1 MKQIRH
7 IFLIIL
13 CALAYA
19 TGVWAWGENTSPN
32 VLSEGTNEVYIMT
45 SGSVSQDKV
54 YRLWGPGKKLTFQW
68 KKRTY
73 ISVPTGNYVIT
84 AYTST
89 DGSGDGTELESF
101 SAYVYATSWQDKSID
116 LTKFKNY
123 TSFRSIRFH
132 AGGTEAKI
140 IRSATVTRET
150 VFSILTSEIDFEEV
164 KKNVTSSEDA
174 TIVYSNST
182 YYHQITGICKDANN
196 STLSD
201 FTVTTDTVG
210 IDNTKNIKI
219 NFKPTKVGYQEG
231 TITLTSTIGKSV
243 SFKVK
248 GTGITTYYVS
258 SSVTAVPS
266 AGGNA
271 FTSFTTANPTS
282 GSTAIKNSGDVSTAY
297 ATTYVYF
304 NAVPNSNYVFKGWT
318 ASTATSYNSVSPV
331 SSITYNSENSSSPT
345 SIAYKAWFA
354 PLCNFSA
361 TALVGNVAGGTVKV
375 SAGNTILENA
385 TTTATANGIEGAPGE
400 TSASTTFTFSAT
412 PAQGYKFVGW
422 GTTPGAITYE
432 STNATYSKLVTN
444 NSPGSTEPTTL
455 YAIFKLVHLHL
466 DPSNPS
472 YVADTY
478 DAVSLDRSLPAG
490 YSSIALPFGTTVGAI
505 VGGGY
510 NSTNDWV
517 AQLTTVTYNA
527 QDDYTLYFTKSN
539 GGAIAA
545 NQPYV
550 LHLGTEVVSP
560 SWTDLTVNAPA
571 ATTKTP
577 TGYGTAVSPFGD
589 AASDW
594 SMSSNFTAG
603 MSMNGKYGIVNTG
616 ANNQNGQ
623 GGLKLGGSGST
634 LNAFSAYVTPP
645 ASVLSGNKPLR
656 IRAAYVDPDGTITYI
671 DSPTT
676 DVVGEAQQK
685 PVAIY
690 GSDGQRRPHM
700 QRGLNIVRYADG
712 TTRKVMY

>member
-19 TGVWAWGENTSPN
+19 TGAWAWGENTSYVLDKRNDAEITIKTTGKTSAFALNGPADTLFFEARRNFGLVNYAFWAEYSKDGGNTWNDALEAKHTTSYQEFKVEIPN
-32 VLSEGTNEVYIMT
+32 DATHIRFEAKV
-45 SGSVSQDKV
+45 GS
-54 YRLWGPGKKLTFQW
+54 
-68 KKRTY
+68 TY
-73 ISVPTGNYVIT
+73 HKYVRNIRVT
-84 AYTST
+84 RAT
-89 DGSGDGTELESF
+89 SF
-101 SAYVYATSWQDKSID
+101 SSSTSSLDFGNVRKNESKD
-116 LTKFKNY
+116 LNAVVHYQNTTYNQQ
-123 TSFRSIRFH
+123 
-132 AGGTEAKI
+132 
-140 IRSATVTRET
+140 VTR
-150 VFSILTSEIDFEEV
+150 
-164 KKNVTSSEDA
+164 NNA
-174 TIVYSNST
+174 PST
-182 YYHQITGICKDANN
+182 T
-196 STLSD
+196 D
-201 FTVTTDTVG
+201 FTVEPTIVG
-210 IDNTKNIKI
+210 ETSYTGTWATNTYTSSGKNVKI
-219 NFKPTKVGYQEG
+219 TFTPTKLGYQSETVQLIMNG
-231 TITLTSTIGKSV
+231 E
-243 SFKVK
+243 KVVVTVT

-258 SSVTAVPS
+258 SSVTAKPA

-271 FTSFTTANPTS
+271 YTSFTTANPTS
-282 GSTAIKNSGDVSTAY
+282 GSTATKNSGDVSTAD
-297 ATTYVYF
+297 ATTNVYF

-412 PAQGYKFVGW
+412 PAQGYEFVGW
-422 GTTPGAITYE
+422 GTTAGATTYE
-432 STNATYSKLVTN
+432 SSNATYSKSVTN
-444 NSPGSTEPTTL
+444 NSPGSTAPTTL
-455 YAIFKLVHLHL
+455 YAIFREKTITL
-466 DPSNPS
+466 DPATTPS
-472 YVADTY
+472 YTSDFFKT
-478 DAVSLDRSLPAG
+478 VSLQRTLPAG

-527 QDDYTLYFTKSN
+527 QDDYTLYFTMSN

-645 ASVLSGNKPLR
+645 ASVLQGNKVLR
-656 IRAAYVDPDGTITYI
+656 IRAAYVDSDGTITYI